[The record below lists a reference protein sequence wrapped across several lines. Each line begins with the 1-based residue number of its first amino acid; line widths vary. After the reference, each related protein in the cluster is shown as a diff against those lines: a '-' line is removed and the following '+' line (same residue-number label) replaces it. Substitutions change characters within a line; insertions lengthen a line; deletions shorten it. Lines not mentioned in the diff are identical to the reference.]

1 MAGDV
6 VERAGKGHKKG
17 LRRPKRRISVR
28 IDMTP
33 MVDIAFLL
41 LIFYMV
47 TTVFAMPQAMEIN
60 CRRRT
65 NRYLAGN

>member
-17 LRRPKRRISVR
+17 LRRPKRRIAIR

-33 MVDIAFLL
+33 MVDIAFCCS
-41 LIFYMV
+41 FS
-47 TTVFAMPQAMEIN
+47 TW
-60 CRRRT
+60 
-65 NRYLAGN
+65 